1 MSEPVGVTPQQLSDA
16 EQQLRSQIDPAAE
29 LETKANAEGLDMMA
43 WGVPGL
49 FFSPGYYQMTA
60 DIKELFRMMV
70 EGLEGHATRLKDCR
84 EAWDTADMDT
94 ATEFSQFAPEGLG
107 SSIDWGGATFTGS
120 GGNYTTAGPVA
131 VIDGGSWMKASP
143 TKAITNYAEYGDKIE
158 AVKRADDGGEMLY
171 AVMDISA
178 ATMGWAG
185 DAMEIATNPLS
196 FLISAGLD
204 FLISLIQPVDDL
216 LGMVIGNAERMG
228 EEIKRWNG
236 IKGGLPPI
244 GEAVATIPE
253 GGLSQWS
260 GQDGNAARTKIKE
273 FAEAV
278 LDLGDKIQVLEGLMQ
293 LCELIATLIR
303 KTLLGILADW
313 ITNQIIAWAIAGAA
327 SAFTFGGAAAAQL
340 ANSIRSAIQ
349 TVIKALD
356 RYNKAAQAFID
367 GSKILSRVQQV
378 VEVAAHPLTEAGMK
392 FVGTVG
398 TLAGAGGPPTSD
410 SIADGFNG

>member
-1 MSEPVGVTPQQLSDA
+1 MSEPVGVTPQQLA
-16 EQQLRSQIDPAAE
+16 EAETQLRNQIDPASE
-29 LETKANAEGLDMMA
+29 LETKANDEGLDMMA

-49 FFSPGYYQMTA
+49 FFSPGYYQISA
-60 DIKELFRMMV
+60 EIKELFRMMT
-70 EGLEGHATRLKDCR
+70 EGLEGHATRLKECR

-94 ATEFSQFAPEGLG
+94 AKEFSQFAPEGLG
-107 SSIDWGGATFTGS
+107 SSIDWGGSTFTDNGS
-120 GGNYTTAGPVA
+120 YVSAGPVSL
-131 VIDGGSWMKASP
+131 IDGASWKKASP
-143 TKAITNYAEYGDKIE
+143 TKAITNYAEYGEKIE

-185 DAMEIATNPLS
+185 DAMDIATNPLS

-216 LGMVIGNAERMG
+216 VGMVTGNGERMG
-228 EEIKRWNG
+228 AEIQRWNG

-244 GEAVATIPE
+244 GEAIAAIPE
-253 GGLSQWS
+253 GGISGWS
-260 GQDGNAARTKIKE
+260 GKDGNAARTKIKE

-303 KTLLGILADW
+303 KTLLGILSDW
-313 ITNQIIAWAIAGAA
+313 ISEQIIAWAIAGAA
-327 SAFTFGGAAAAQL
+327 STFTFGGAAAAQL
-340 ANSIRSAIQ
+340 ANSIRSALQ

-367 GSKILSRVQQV
+367 GTKILSRVQKV
-378 VEVAAHPLTEAGMK
+378 VQVAAHPMMEAGMK
-392 FVGTVG
+392 YVGTVG
-398 TLAGAGGPPTSD
+398 TLAGAGGPSD
-410 SIADGFNG
+410 SSIADGFNG